1 MHVVIMAGGRG
12 TRFWPHSRIHTPKQF
27 LHIVG
32 NDTMLRQTYDRVRS
46 ITPPDAI
53 WVVTNAEYSATVAE

>member
-1 MHVVIMAGGRG
+1 MRVVILAGGRG
-12 TRFWPHSRIHTPKQF
+12 TRFWPHSRIHAPKQF

-32 NDTMLRQTYDRVRS
+32 NDTMLKQTYYRACS

-53 WVVTNAEYSATVAE
+53 

>member
-1 MHVVIMAGGRG
+1 MLVVIMAGGRG

-32 NDTMLRQTYDRVRS
+32 NDTMLRQTYDRFRS
-46 ITPPDAI
+46 ITPPDAL
-53 WVVTNAEYSATVAE
+53 